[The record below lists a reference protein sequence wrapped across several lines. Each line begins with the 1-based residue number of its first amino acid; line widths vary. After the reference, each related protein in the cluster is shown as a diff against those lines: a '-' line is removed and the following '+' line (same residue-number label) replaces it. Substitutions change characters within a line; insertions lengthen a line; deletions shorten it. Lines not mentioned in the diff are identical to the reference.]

1 MGMATTKVSGRLDG
15 NGTGVPGDSK
25 TMVFNALTQR
35 LFQDRSK
42 SFKRSMLSQESIV
55 LFLSIVLFVIFASF
69 VSGFASTANL
79 LSLVRSVS
87 VLGIL
92 GIGMAL
98 VVIGRGM
105 NLSLV
110 ATMAITVA
118 WTLALIGRFH
128 TAFMPMLIG
137 ISFAAAIGIGS
148 GLIIAYVEVP
158 AIFAT
163 LAMGTL
169 VYGIGRF
176 KLIDLDVVY
185 VPNNAGWIKAF
196 GADEIFGVPTPVI
209 LFAAVALV
217 AHGLLRHT
225 KIGKFIYAEGD
236 NYVAARIT
244 GIPVRPM
251 IVLQYLLSSLIGFLA
266 GMVTAASVA
275 SMNTRIVNS
284 TLIYDVILVVVLGG
298 VGLSGGKGGIRN
310 VIVGT
315 LLIGILLNGMTIL
328 DVQYTVQNV
337 IKSSILLVA
346 LVVDSV
352 LNPRDEQVAQQGDI

>member
-1 MGMATTKVSGRLDG
+1 M
-15 NGTGVPGDSK
+15 
-25 TMVFNALTQR
+25 
-35 LFQDRSK
+35 
-42 SFKRSMLSQESIV
+42 
-55 LFLSIVLFVIFASF
+55 
-69 VSGFASTANL
+69 
-79 LSLVRSVS
+79 
-87 VLGIL
+87 LGIL

-98 VVIGRGM
+98 VVIGRGI

-110 ATMAITVA
+110 ATMAMTVA
-118 WTLALIGRFH
+118 WTLALVAKFH
-128 TAFMPMLIG
+128 TAFTPIVIG
-137 ISFAAAIGIGS
+137 ISFASAIGIGS
-148 GLIIAYVEVP
+148 GLIIAYVEIP

-169 VYGIGRF
+169 IYGIGRF

-185 VPNNAGWIKAF
+185 VPANAGWIKVF
-196 GADEIFGVPTPVI
+196 GAEDVLGVPTPV
-209 LFAAVALV
+209 LFFSGVALI
-217 AHGLLRHT
+217 AHGFLRHT

-251 IVLQYLLSSLIGFLA
+251 IVLQYLLSSLIGFVA

-298 VGLSGGKGGIRN
+298 VGLSGGKGGVRN
-310 VIVGT
+310 VVVGT

-328 DVQYTVQNV
+328 DVQYTV
-337 IKSSILLVA
+337 
-346 LVVDSV
+346 
-352 LNPRDEQVAQQGDI
+352 

>member
-1 MGMATTKVSGRLDG
+1 MLTI
-15 NGTGVPGDSK
+15 
-25 TMVFNALTQR
+25 AL
-35 LFQDRSK
+35 FC
-42 SFKRSMLSQESIV
+42 
-55 LFLSIVLFVIFASF
+55 IFTIF
-69 VSGFASTANL
+69 VSGFSSTANL

-92 GIGMAL
+92 GIAMAL
-98 VVIGRGM
+98 VVIGRGI

-110 ATMAITVA
+110 ATMAMTVA
-118 WTLALIGRFH
+118 WTLALVGRFDS
-128 TAFMPMLIG
+128 AFMPMIMG
-137 ISFAAAIGIGS
+137 ISFAAGIGVAS
-148 GLIIAYVEVP
+148 GLIIAYVEIP

-169 VYGIGRF
+169 IYGFGRF

-185 VPNNAGWIKAF
+185 VPANAGWVKVF
-196 GADEIFGVPTPVI
+196 GAEEIFGVPTPVI
-209 LFAAVALV
+209 LFAGVALV
-217 AHGLLRHT
+217 AHVFLRYT

-310 VIVGT
+310 VIIGT

-337 IKSSILLVA
+337 IKSTILLVA
-346 LVVDSV
+346 LVVDSI

>member
-1 MGMATTKVSGRLDG
+1 L
-15 NGTGVPGDSK
+15 
-25 TMVFNALTQR
+25 LTV
-35 LFQDRSK
+35 
-42 SFKRSMLSQESIV
+42 V
-55 LFLSIVLFVIFASF
+55 LFCIFTIF
-69 VSGFASTANL
+69 VSGFSSTANL
-79 LSLVRSVS
+79 LLWVRSVS

-92 GIGMAL
+92 GVALAL
-98 VVIGRGM
+98 VVIGRGI

-110 ATMAITVA
+110 ATMAMTVA
-118 WTLALIGRFH
+118 WTLALVGRLDS
-128 TAFMPMLIG
+128 AFMPMIMG
-137 ISFAAAIGIGS
+137 ISFAAGIGVAS
-148 GLIIAYVEVP
+148 GLIIAYVEIP

-169 VYGIGRF
+169 IYGFGRF

-185 VPNNAGWIKAF
+185 VPGNAGWVKVF
-196 GADEIFGVPTPVI
+196 GAEEIFGVPTPVI
-209 LFAAVALV
+209 LFAGVALV
-217 AHGLLRHT
+217 AHVFLRYT

-236 NYVAARIT
+236 NYVTARIT

-315 LLIGILLNGMTIL
+315 LLIGILLNGMQIL

-337 IKSSILLVA
+337 VKSTILLVA
-346 LVVDSV
+346 LVVDSI

>member
-1 MGMATTKVSGRLDG
+1 M
-15 NGTGVPGDSK
+15 
-25 TMVFNALTQR
+25 
-35 LFQDRSK
+35 
-42 SFKRSMLSQESIV
+42 
-55 LFLSIVLFVIFASF
+55 
-69 VSGFASTANL
+69 

-87 VLGIL
+87 VLGVL
-92 GIGMAL
+92 GIGMAI
-98 VVIGRGM
+98 VVIGGGI

-110 ATMAITVA
+110 ATMAMTVA
-118 WTLALIGRFH
+118 WTLALVGELH
-128 TAFMPMLIG
+128 TAFMPMFLG
-137 ISFAAAIGIGS
+137 ISFAAAIGIVS
-148 GLIIAYVEVP
+148 GLLVAYVEIP

-169 VYGIGRF
+169 IYGLGRF
-176 KLIDLDVVY
+176 KLIALDVVY
-185 VPNNAGWIKAF
+185 VPSNAGWMKIF
-196 GADEIFGVPTPVI
+196 GAEEVFGVPTPVV
-209 LFAAVALV
+209 LFACVALLT
-217 AHGLLRHT
+217 HGFLRHT
-225 KIGKFIYAEGD
+225 SIGKYIYAAGD
-236 NYVAARIT
+236 NYATARIT

-251 IVLQYLLSSLIGFLA
+251 IVLQYLLSSLIGFVA
-266 GMVTAASVA
+266 GLITAASVA

>member
-1 MGMATTKVSGRLDG
+1 MATPKMSDNLIEKELAFQETTK
-15 NGTGVPGDSK
+15 K
-25 TMVFNALTQR
+25 MVFNVLTQR
-35 LFQDRSK
+35 LLQNRSK
-42 SFKRSMLSQESIV
+42 SSKGNLLSQESIV
-55 LFLSIVLFVIFASF
+55 LFLSIALFVIFASF
-69 VSGFASTANL
+69 VSGFASRANL

-118 WTLALIGRFH
+118 WTLALIGKLH
-128 TAFMPMLIG
+128 TAFMPMFIG
-137 ISFAAAIGIGS
+137 ISFAAAIGIGI

-196 GADEIFGVPTPVI
+196 GADEIFGVPTPVV
-209 LFAAVALV
+209 LFASMALV
-217 AHGLLRHT
+217 AHAFLRHT

-236 NYVAARIT
+236 NYAAARMT
-244 GIPVRPM
+244 GIPVRPI

>member
-1 MGMATTKVSGRLDG
+1 MTKEVKL
-15 NGTGVPGDSK
+15 GTRFRKHSTLFK
-25 TMVFNALTQR
+25 WNVF
-35 LFQDRSK
+35 
-42 SFKRSMLSQESIV
+42 SQESIIFLLTIA
-55 LFLSIVLFVIFASF
+55 LFCIFTIF
-69 VSGFASTANL
+69 VSGFSSTANL

-92 GIGMAL
+92 GIAMAL
-98 VVIGRGM
+98 VVIGRGI

-110 ATMAITVA
+110 ATMAMTVA
-118 WTLALIGRFH
+118 WTLALVGRFDS
-128 TAFMPMLIG
+128 AFMPMIMG
-137 ISFAAAIGIGS
+137 ISFAAGIGVAS
-148 GLIIAYVEVP
+148 GLIIAYVEIP

-169 VYGIGRF
+169 IYGFGRF

-185 VPNNAGWIKAF
+185 VPANAGWVKVF
-196 GADEIFGVPTPVI
+196 GAEEIFGVPTPVI
-209 LFAAVALV
+209 LFAGVALV
-217 AHGLLRHT
+217 AHVFLRYT

-310 VIVGT
+310 VIIGT

-337 IKSSILLVA
+337 IKSTILLVA
-346 LVVDSV
+346 LVVDSI

>member
-1 MGMATTKVSGRLDG
+1 MTKEVKL
-15 NGTGVPGDSK
+15 GTRSRKHFALFKWD
-25 TMVFNALTQR
+25 VF
-35 LFQDRSK
+35 
-42 SFKRSMLSQESIV
+42 SQESII
-55 LFLSIVLFVIFASF
+55 FLLTIVLFCIFTIF
-69 VSGFASTANL
+69 VSGFSSTANL

-92 GIGMAL
+92 GVAMAL
-98 VVIGRGM
+98 VVIGRGI

-110 ATMAITVA
+110 ATMAMTVA
-118 WTLALIGRFH
+118 WTLALVGRLDS
-128 TAFMPMLIG
+128 AFMPMIMG
-137 ISFAAAIGIGS
+137 ISFAAGIGVAS
-148 GLIIAYVEVP
+148 GLIIAYVEIP

-169 VYGIGRF
+169 IYGFGRF

-185 VPNNAGWIKAF
+185 VPGNAGWVKVF
-196 GADEIFGVPTPVI
+196 GAEEIFGVPTPVI
-209 LFAAVALV
+209 LFAGVALV
-217 AHGLLRHT
+217 AHVFLRYT

-310 VIVGT
+310 VIIGT

-337 IKSSILLVA
+337 VKSTILLVA
-346 LVVDSV
+346 LVVDSI